1 MTGCDDSSRSPRL
14 SGVVVRLLKGV
25 LHRDDDLSVW
35 GNLLDLQARVRD
47 HVAVMGLD
55 LVLDESEGYAFLRSS
70 ASDDDAGAASIPRLV
85 VRRPLSY
92 PVSLLLVLLRRKL
105 AESDVAGGDTRVVVG
120 LDDVMETLRT
130 FLPDRRDEAGLEDK
144 VSRNIEKIVDLG
156 FLRQLKTTSNAK
168 KDRRW
173 EVRRILKA
181 FVDAQWLA
189 DFDARLESYRLAA
202 SAQGENDA

>member
-1 MTGCDDSSRSPRL
+1 MTGSDDSPRSPRL

-25 LHRDDDLSVW
+25 IHRDDDLSVW

-47 HVAVMGLD
+47 HVAVLGLD
-55 LVLDESEGYAFLRSS
+55 LVLDESEGYAFLRS
-70 ASDDDAGAASIPRLV
+70 AATDDDAGTPSIPRLV
-85 VRRPLSY
+85 ARRPLSY

-202 SAQGENDA
+202 SGQGENDA

>member
-1 MTGCDDSSRSPRL
+1 MTGSDDSLRSPRL

-25 LHRDDDLSVW
+25 VHRDDDLSVW
-35 GNLLDLQARVRD
+35 GNLLDLQSRVRD

-55 LVLDESEGYAFLRSS
+55 LVLDESEGYAFLHSI
-70 ASDDDAGAASIPRLV
+70 ATDDDSGTLSIPRLV
-85 VRRPLSY
+85 ARRPLSY

-105 AESDVAGGDTRVVVG
+105 AETDVAGGDTRVVVG

-189 DFDARLESYRLAA
+189 DFDARLESYRLSA
-202 SAQGENDA
+202 SAQGESDA